1 MADMT
6 MKKFLTEYYRRM
18 IFREMSHEELLQFG
32 EYIDKKKL
40 TDEQKIWADELLAK
54 DATGAFEKDPS
65 RTVYAP
71 KNLPDAAVDLK
82 DGELTKIYEAFQE
95 AFQSMDSSKSEFDG
109 VKNEDAKKFFE
120 KYFGAGK
127 LFGHTK
133 ARPTAE
139 LKIRDLREFLKR
151 NRYKLEDRFTRGY
164 GVFDK
169 DFTYEEFLQ
178 GLEDTDKKY
187 NTNAKFRNKLLSVA
201 SFIESYKYSIREETG
216 IDMPDL
222 YDYDKWFKQNPS
234 DARLRAFQGILPE
247 LLNELRKKPKVRN
260 VFAAHDG
267 GAITSHLD
275 KALEGMNYRDPKS
288 DNYIQPKRED
298 RLSVTERISEW
309 WGNTYTDCIEKYA
322 KLRGDELYFS
332 NEAKNICKYLKK
344 DLKQTDGLDG
354 VLKNIS
360 TTKEKLKD
368 AREFKSIKHLE
379 WFEKVLGEIKSDPN
393 CEKIWSGALRNGR
406 KMRALAQEIII
417 RSVNEGKVAEAE
429 TALELISVLHYG
441 YTTSKIMEKLGTEFK
456 DFSFFSDPNLS
467 WNKNESVQ
475 LISRAL
481 DKTIKVAF
489 MGVGYGITMAGNAIR
504 LSGSKIKRYTDK
516 KGYFKQEHD
525 KYTKKMD
532 DDKQRLSE
540 TVGSQRNQLEDLR
553 RDISEITGDSIE
565 KEKIDEKRAELFNK
579 LKQLDE
585 DGPDLSK
592 LIKLCNDN
600 PEWKDIVEIF
610 LSNVDD
616 DPENAT
622 VESPYKDRPKE
633 PEEELVENE
642 ILSEIGAIRGFY
654 INKKETEKKY
664 NDLTEGAEL
673 LKELTEQYE
682 RNKEQVENWD
692 ANHVD
697 EMEKLV
703 SLWNRLETGRN
714 TKTGPMYNWFRY
726 LNKKKAQEN
735 LVNNKEATM
744 AKWMQ
749 RHKIND

>member
-1 MADMT
+1 MADMK
-6 MKKFLTEYYRRM
+6 MKKFLTEYYRRL

-65 RTVYAP
+65 GTVYAP
-71 KNLPDAAVDLK
+71 KNLPDAAVDLNK
-82 DGELTKIYEAFQE
+82 VELKKIYEAFQE
-95 AFQSMDSSKSEFDG
+95 AFQSMDSSKSEFAG
-109 VKNEDAKKFFE
+109 VKNPDAKEFFE
-120 KYFGAGK
+120 KYFGK

-139 LKIRDLREFLKR
+139 LKIRDLREFLEKYK
-151 NRYKLEDRFTRGY
+151 NRLEPRFTRDF

-178 GLEDTDKKY
+178 GLEDKDRKY
-187 NTNAKFRNKLLSVA
+187 NTNAKFRNKLLNVA
-201 SFIESYKYSIREETG
+201 YYIEGYKRTLQEETG
-216 IDMPDL
+216 IVMPDL
-222 YDYDKWFKQNPS
+222 SDHEKWFEQNPS
-234 DARLRAFQGILPE
+234 DARLRMFREDLPK
-247 LLNELRKKPKVRN
+247 LLNELREKPKVRN

-267 GAITSHLD
+267 GAITSHLN

-332 NEAKNICKYLKK
+332 NEVKNICKYLKK

-368 AREFKSIKHLE
+368 AREFKSIKHLD

-406 KMRALAQEIII
+406 KMRALAQEVII
-417 RSVNEGKVAEAE
+417 RSINEGKVAEAE

-489 MGVGYGITMAGNAIR
+489 MGVGYGITMAGNAIM

-516 KGYFKQEHD
+516 KGYFVQEHD
-525 KYTKKMD
+525 KYTKKME
-532 DDKQRLSE
+532 DDKQRLTE
-540 TVGSQRNQLEDLR
+540 TVGSQRKQLKDLR
-553 RDISEITGDSIE
+553 RDIRKITGGSIS
-565 KEKIDEKRAELFNK
+565 KKKIDEKKAELLNE
-579 LKQLDE
+579 LNTE
-585 DGPDLSK
+585 GPDLSN
-592 LIKLCNDN
+592 LVELCNNN
-600 PEWKDIVEIF
+600 PEWEDTVNVF
-610 LSNVDD
+610 LSNVVD
-616 DPENAT
+616 DPEHAT
-622 VESPYKDRPKE
+622 VLSPYKGSKT
-633 PEEELVENE
+633 PEQESVENDILQE
-642 ILSEIGAIRGFY
+642 IETIRDFY
-654 INKKETEKKY
+654 SRKKEAEKKY
-664 NDLTEGAEL
+664 NDLIEGTEL
-673 LKELTEQYE
+673 LKELNEQYK

-735 LVNNKEATM
+735 LVNNKEAIM
-744 AKWMQ
+744 AQWMQ
-749 RHKIND
+749 SHKIND

>member
-65 RTVYAP
+65 GTVYAP
-71 KNLPDAAVDLK
+71 KNLPDAAEDLK
-82 DGELTKIYEAFQE
+82 AGELRKIYEAFQE
-95 AFQSMDSSKSEFDG
+95 AFQSMDSSKSEFAG
-109 VKNEDAKKFFE
+109 VKNPDAKEFFE
-120 KYFGAGK
+120 TYFGEGK

-139 LKIRDLREFLKR
+139 LKIRDLRRFLQANK
-151 NRYKLEDRFTRGY
+151 NRLERRFTQDF

-178 GLEDTDKKY
+178 GLEDTDRKY
-187 NTNAKFRNKLLSVA
+187 NTNTKFRSKLLRLASV
-201 SFIESYKYSIREETG
+201 IEGYKRTLQEETG
-216 IDMPDL
+216 IVMPDL
-222 YDYDKWFKQNPS
+222 YDFDKWFDQNAS
-234 DARLRAFQGILPE
+234 DARLRMFQEKLPE

-267 GAITSHLD
+267 GAITSHLN

-332 NEAKNICKYLKK
+332 NEVKNICKYLKK

-360 TTKEKLKD
+360 TTKEKLKE

-393 CEKIWSGALRNGR
+393 CKKIWSGALRNGR
-406 KMRALAQEIII
+406 KMRALAQEVII

-489 MGVGYGITMAGNAIR
+489 MGVGYGITVAGNAIR

-516 KGYFKQEHD
+516 KGYFKKEHD
-525 KYTKKMD
+525 EYTKKME
-532 DDKQRLSE
+532 DDKQRLTE
-540 TVGSQRNQLEDLR
+540 TVGSQRKQLKDLR
-553 RDISEITGDSIE
+553 RDIRKITGGSIS
-565 KEKIDEKRAELFNK
+565 KKKIDEKKAEL
-579 LKQLDE
+579 LDE
-585 DGPDLSK
+585 LNTEGPDTSNLVT
-592 LIKLCNDN
+592 LCDQH
-600 PEWKDIVEIF
+600 PEWVDTVDNF
-610 LSNVDD
+610 LSNVVD
-616 DPENAT
+616 DPDSAT
-622 VESPYKDRPKE
+622 VQSPYDDGTKT
-633 PEEELVENE
+633 PEQESVENDILQE
-642 ILSEIGAIRGFY
+642 IEAVKDFY
-654 INKKETEKKY
+654 SRKKEIEKKY

-673 LKELTEQYE
+673 LKELKEQYK

-735 LVNNKEATM
+735 LVNNKEAIMTQ
-744 AKWMQ
+744 WMQ
-749 RHKIND
+749 SHKIND

>member
-65 RTVYAP
+65 GTVYAP
-71 KNLPDAAVDLK
+71 KNLPDAAEDLK
-82 DGELTKIYEAFQE
+82 AGELKKIYEAFQE
-95 AFQSMDSSKSEFDG
+95 AFQSMDSSKAEFAG
-109 VKNEDAKKFFE
+109 ERNPDAKKFFE

-151 NRYKLEDRFTRGY
+151 NRNKLEDRFTRGY

-178 GLEDTDKKY
+178 GLEDTDRKY

-222 YDYDKWFKQNPS
+222 YDYDKWFEQNVS
-234 DARLRAFQGILPE
+234 DARLSVFQKNLPE

-267 GAITSHLD
+267 GAITSHLN

-332 NEAKNICKYLKK
+332 NEVKNICKYLKK

-360 TTKEKLKD
+360 TTKEKLKE

-393 CEKIWSGALRNGR
+393 CKKIWSGALRNGR
-406 KMRALAQEIII
+406 KMRALAQEVII

-489 MGVGYGITMAGNAIR
+489 MGVGYGITVAGNAIR

-516 KGYFKQEHD
+516 KGYFKKEHD
-525 KYTKKMD
+525 EYTKKME
-532 DDKQRLSE
+532 DDKQRLTE
-540 TVGSQRNQLEDLR
+540 TVGSQRKQLKDLR
-553 RDISEITGDSIE
+553 RDIRKITGGSIS
-565 KEKIDEKRAELFNK
+565 KKKIDEKKAEL
-579 LKQLDE
+579 LDE
-585 DGPDLSK
+585 LNTEGPDTSNLVT
-592 LIKLCNDN
+592 LCNQH
-600 PEWKDIVEIF
+600 PEWLDTVDNF
-610 LSNVDD
+610 LSNVVD
-616 DPENAT
+616 DPDSAT
-622 VESPYKDRPKE
+622 VQSPYDDSTKT
-633 PEEELVENE
+633 PEQESVENDILQE
-642 ILSEIGAIRGFY
+642 IEAVKDFY
-654 INKKETEKKY
+654 SRKKEIEKKY

-673 LKELTEQYE
+673 LKELKEQYK

-735 LVNNKEATM
+735 LVNNKEAIMTQ
-744 AKWMQ
+744 WMQ
-749 RHKIND
+749 SHKIND

>member
-1 MADMT
+1 MADMK
-6 MKKFLTEYYRRM
+6 MKEFLTEYYRRM

-65 RTVYAP
+65 GTVYAP
-71 KNLPDAAVDLK
+71 KNLPDAAVDLNK
-82 DGELTKIYEAFQE
+82 VELTKIYEAFQE
-95 AFQSMDSSKSEFDG
+95 AFQSMDSSKKEFAG
-109 VKNEDAKKFFE
+109 ERNPDAKKFFE
-120 KYFGAGK
+120 KYFVEIK

-139 LKIRDLREFLKR
+139 LKIKALREFLKR
-151 NRYKLEDRFTRGY
+151 YRTKLEPRFTREFGI
-164 GVFDK
+164 FDK
-169 DFTYEEFLQ
+169 DFTYDEFLQ
-178 GLEDTDKKY
+178 GLEDKDKKY
-187 NTNAKFRNKLLSVA
+187 NANAKFRNKLLNVA
-201 SFIESYKYSIREETG
+201 YYIEGYKRTLQEETG
-216 IDMPDL
+216 IVMPDL
-222 YDYDKWFKQNPS
+222 SDHEKWFDQNVS
-234 DARLRAFQGILPE
+234 DARLRAFQGFLPE

-332 NEAKNICKYLKK
+332 NEVKNICKYLKK

-360 TTKEKLKD
+360 TTKEKLKE

-379 WFEKVLGEIKSDPN
+379 WFEKVLGDIKSDPN
-393 CEKIWSGALRNGR
+393 CKKIWSGALRNGR

-441 YTTSKIMEKLGTEFK
+441 YTTSNIMEKLGTEFK

-475 LISRAL
+475 LISKAL

-532 DDKQRLSE
+532 DDKRRLSE
-540 TVGSQRNQLEDLR
+540 TVGSQRKQLKDLR
-553 RDISEITGDSIE
+553 RDIRKITCGSIS
-565 KEKIDEKRAELFNK
+565 KKKIDEKEKELLNE
-579 LKQLDE
+579 LKTE
-585 DGPDLSK
+585 GPD
-592 LIKLCNDN
+592 
-600 PEWKDIVEIF
+600 
-610 LSNVDD
+610 
-616 DPENAT
+616 
-622 VESPYKDRPKE
+622 
-633 PEEELVENE
+633 
-642 ILSEIGAIRGFY
+642 
-654 INKKETEKKY
+654 
-664 NDLTEGAEL
+664 
-673 LKELTEQYE
+673 
-682 RNKEQVENWD
+682 
-692 ANHVD
+692 
-697 EMEKLV
+697 
-703 SLWNRLETGRN
+703 
-714 TKTGPMYNWFRY
+714 
-726 LNKKKAQEN
+726 
-735 LVNNKEATM
+735 
-744 AKWMQ
+744 
-749 RHKIND
+749 